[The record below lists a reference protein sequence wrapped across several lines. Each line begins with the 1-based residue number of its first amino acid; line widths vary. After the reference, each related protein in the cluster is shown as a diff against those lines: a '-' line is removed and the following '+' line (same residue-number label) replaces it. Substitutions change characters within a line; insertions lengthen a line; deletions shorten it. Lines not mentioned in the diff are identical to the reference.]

1 MGDQL
6 RIQDLG
12 VGGVARNKNV
22 RVELTR
28 ADYAKRGLVAL
39 AAVGVVLGLIFSST
53 SGIIGG
59 PDTITARLTNAGGS
73 LAKGADVKMRGLIVG
88 RVNAVTRDSA
98 PGCVNG
104 ATAATE
110 TAAAT
115 AGGSSAGVSLACV
128 DVTIAMDPGMLQ
140 RIPPNVVARILPATV
155 FGTSY
160 VDLKTYGP
168 AASGSLRA
176 GAVVPADARQGT
188 LELQKALDDIDT
200 LVKVINPAK
209 LDATLTAA
217 AEALDGRGAELGS
230 LIDGLHTFFTHLSPK
245 LPLLRTDLGELAVN
259 LAVLQKAAPALL
271 DGVGDSLGTLQAIAT
286 QQASL
291 ATLLTG
297 GRALADQANGF
308 LGSISANLTTFLT
321 TAAEI
326 VNTYDIYRTQAFGD
340 AFAALQRLAPR
351 LASVLRHGFANTD
364 VVIQTGPVHYYT
376 AADCPTFGSARGDNC
391 AGLGRAAVGAMVGGA
406 R

>member
-1 MGDQL
+1 MT
-6 RIQDLG
+6 
-12 VGGVARNKNV
+12 RNKNI

-28 ADYAKRGLVAL
+28 ADYAKRGLIAL
-39 AAVGVVLGLIFSST
+39 AVVAVVLGLIFSST

-104 ATAATE
+104 ATAASVE
-110 TAAAT
+110 NAAAT
-115 AGGSSAGVSLACV
+115 GGAGGVNLACV

-140 RIPPNVVARILPATV
+140 KIPPNVVARILPATV

-168 AASGSLRA
+168 SASRSLRA

-217 AEALDGRGAELGS
+217 AQALDGRGAELGS
-230 LIDGLHTFFTHLSPK
+230 LIDGLNTLFTRLSPK
-245 LPLLRTDLGELAVN
+245 VPLLRTDLGELAVN
-259 LAVLQKAAPALL
+259 LGVLQKAAPALL
-271 DGVGDSLGTLQAIAT
+271 DGVGDSLGTLQAVAT

-308 LGSISANLTTFLT
+308 VGSIGANLTTFVN

-326 VNTYDIYRTQAFGD
+326 VNTYDVYRVQAFDD
-340 AFAALQRLAPR
+340 AFAALQRLAPG

-364 VVIQTGPVHYYT
+364 VVIQTAPVHYYT

-391 AGLGRAAVGAMVGGA
+391 GSLGRAAVGPMLGGS

>member
-1 MGDQL
+1 M
-6 RIQDLG
+6 
-12 VGGVARNKNV
+12 ARNKNI

-39 AAVGVVLGLIFSST
+39 AVVGVLLGLIFSST

-98 PGCVNG
+98 PGCVSG
-104 ATAATE
+104 S
-110 TAAAT
+110 TAAAAQVVAT
-115 AGGSSAGVSLACV
+115 SVGGSNQGVNLACV

-140 RIPPNVVARILPATV
+140 RIPANVVARILPATV

-168 AASGSLRA
+168 SASRSLRA

-200 LVKVINPAK
+200 LVKVVNPAK

-217 AEALDGRGAELGS
+217 AQALDGRGAELGS
-230 LIDGLHTFFTHLSPK
+230 LIDGLNTLFTRLSPK
-245 LPLLRTDLGELAVN
+245 VPLLRTDLGELAIN
-259 LAVLQKAAPALL
+259 LGVLQKAAPALL

-308 LGSISANLTTFLT
+308 LGTISSNLTTFVT

-326 VNTYDIYRTQAFGD
+326 VNTYDVYRTQAFGD

-351 LASVLRHGFANTD
+351 LSSVLRHGFANTD
-364 VVIQTGPVHYYT
+364 VVIQTAPVHYYT

-391 AGLGRAAVGAMVGGA
+391 AGLGRAAVGAMVGGG